1 MNVLRKEATTATQT
15 LPVIIQTDHLLVRVI
30 LALMETEIFVK
41 VCSICVCLPLYIF
54 TLPNLQER
62 YPEKP

>member
-1 MNVLRKEATTATQT
+1 
-15 LPVIIQTDHLLVRVI
+15 LLVRVI